1 MIEIKLKL
9 KFVKAMK
16 TSPDGNGKRP
26 LLWTDLGMYS
36 RTQAE
41 QWNTVWLQNKMGEHS
56 IHSVILPILES

>member
-1 MIEIKLKL
+1 LKL

-41 QWNTVWLQNKMGEHS
+41 QWNTV
-56 IHSVILPILES
+56 